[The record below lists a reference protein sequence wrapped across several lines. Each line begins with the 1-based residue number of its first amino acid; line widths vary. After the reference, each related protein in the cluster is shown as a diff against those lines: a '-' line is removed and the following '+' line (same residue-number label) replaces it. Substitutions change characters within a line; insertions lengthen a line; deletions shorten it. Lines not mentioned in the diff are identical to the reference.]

1 MPYIQVAIVGM
12 GILGRKLFRE
22 LIDVDT
28 GNFRLNWNI
37 LCIADT
43 NAPSEIAYLLNHD
56 TVYGNIKNVATSDM
70 PIRGN
75 DANNKLDFAG
85 RLIPVYADTDYNKLP
100 LGELGVD
107 TVIDC
112 TGTTTVDKAQDYLNA
127 GAHRVVIMSE
137 LAAGNAVPTIAY
149 AVNKA
154 APVTNG
160 DKIICIPAGQC
171 IASAIVAKAIYDSN
185 LHYFV
190 GNDIIVGSYTGLN
203 NLQDSYRTSDVE
215 SQMKR
220 AGAWNLI
227 KSNRKYSR
235 AIGYMVPALNGK
247 VDSTEIRSA
256 TIRGAMTYCNYIISG
271 WDKKT
276 FDAVFKSIADDETV
290 IVDEEAGNSLVSS
303 DVVGTPFVWYCN
315 NASEIYD
322 SNLGGSLV
330 TIPVLYDPIAIQ
342 VSNAI
347 YEIEYLAEQ
356 GI

>member
-1 MPYIQVAIVGM
+1 MPSINVAIAGM
-12 GILGRKLFRE
+12 GVLGRKLFRE
-22 LIDVDT
+22 LIDADS

-56 TVYGNIKNVATSDM
+56 TVYGNIKNFTTANM
-70 PIRGN
+70 PIKGDN
-75 DANNKLDFAG
+75 SANRLDFAG
-85 RLIPVYADTDYNKLP
+85 RLIPVYADTDYIKLP

-112 TGTTTVDKAQDYLNA
+112 TGTTTVAKAQEYIDA

-154 APVTNG
+154 AVTQD

-190 GNDIIVGSYTGLN
+190 GHDIIVGSYTGLN
-203 NLQDSYRTSDVE
+203 NLQDSYKTSGVE

-227 KSNRKYSR
+227 KSNKNYSK
-235 AIGYMVPALNGK
+235 AVGLMVPPLNGK
-247 VDSTEIRSA
+247 VDSTEVRSA
-256 TIRGAMTYCNYIISG
+256 TIRGAMTYCNYVVLD

-276 FDAVFKSIADDETV
+276 FDAVFKSIADGQTV

-315 NASEIYD
+315 NASDIYD

-330 TIPVLYDPIAIQ
+330 TIPVLYDPIAVQ

-356 GI
+356 SI

>member
-1 MPYIQVAIVGM
+1 MPRIDVAIVGM
-12 GILGRKLFRE
+12 GVLGRKLFRE
-22 LIDVDT
+22 LIDVDSS
-28 GNFRLNWNI
+28 NFRLNWNI
-37 LCIADT
+37 LCIVDP
-43 NAPSEIAYLLNHD
+43 NAPSEIAYLINHD
-56 TVYGNIKNVATSDM
+56 TVYGNIKNVKTSNM
-70 PIRGN
+70 PIRGD
-75 DANNKLDFAG
+75 DAGNQLDFMG
-85 RLIPVYADTDYNKLP
+85 HMIPIYFTPNYNELP
-100 LGELGVD
+100 FGELAVD

-112 TGTTTVDKAQDYLNA
+112 TGTTTVTKAQDYIRA

-137 LAAGNAVPTIAY
+137 LIAGNSVPTIVY
-149 AVNKA
+149 AANKA
-154 APVTNG
+154 GVTQN

-171 IASAIVAKAIYDSN
+171 IASAIVAKAIVDAG

-190 GNDIIVGSYTGLN
+190 GHDIIVGSYTGLN
-203 NLQDSYRTSDVE
+203 NLQDSYKTSGVE

-227 KSNRKYSR
+227 KSNRNYSK
-235 AIGYMVPALNGK
+235 AIGFIVPPLNGK
-247 VDSTEIRSA
+247 VDSTEVRSA
-256 TIRGAMTYCNYIISG
+256 TIRGAMTYCNYIISN
-271 WDKKT
+271 WDKKL
-276 FDAVFKSIADDETV
+276 FDDVFHSIMDGQTV

-315 NASEIYD
+315 NASDIYD

-330 TIPVLYDPIAIQ
+330 TIPVLYDPIAVQ

>member
-1 MPYIQVAIVGM
+1 MPHINVAIVGM
-12 GILGRKLFRE
+12 GVLGRKLFRE
-22 LIDVDT
+22 LIDVDS

-37 LCIADT
+37 MLINDP

-56 TVYGNIKNVATSDM
+56 TVYGNLKNVATYNM

-75 DANNKLDFAG
+75 NADNKLDFNG
-85 RLIPVYADTDYNKLP
+85 RLIPVYAETDYIRLP

-112 TGTTTVDKAQDYLNA
+112 TGTTTVDKAQEYIDA

-137 LAAGNAVPTIAY
+137 LVAGNSVPTIVY

-154 APVTNG
+154 AVTQDN
-160 DKIICIPAGQC
+160 KIICIPAGQC

-190 GNDIIVGSYTGLN
+190 GHDIIVGSYTGLN
-203 NLQDSYRTSDVE
+203 NLQDSYRTSGVE

-235 AIGYMVPALNGK
+235 AIGYIVPAFNGK
-247 VDSTEIRSA
+247 VDCTEVRSA

-271 WDKKT
+271 WDKKS
-276 FDAVFKSIADDETV
+276 FDDVFKSIVDGQTV
-290 IVDEEAGNSLVSS
+290 IVDDEAGNSLVSS

-330 TIPVLYDPIAIQ
+330 TIPVLYDPIAVQ

-347 YEIEYLAEQ
+347 YEIEYLAER

>member
-1 MPYIQVAIVGM
+1 MPYINVAIVGM
-12 GILGRKLFRE
+12 GVLGRKLFRE
-22 LIDVDT
+22 LIDVDS

-37 LCIADT
+37 LCIVDP
-43 NAPSEIAYLLNHD
+43 NAPSEIAYLINHD
-56 TVYGNIKNVATSDM
+56 TVYGNIKNVATADM

-75 DANNKLDFAG
+75 DADNKLDFIG
-85 RLIPVYADTDYNKLP
+85 RLIPIYYNPNYNYLP
-100 LGELGVD
+100 FGELGVD

-112 TGTTTVDKAQDYLNA
+112 TGTTTVAKAQEYLSA

-137 LAAGNAVPTIAY
+137 LAAGNTVPTIVY

-154 APVTNG
+154 GVTQD

-171 IASAIVAKAIYDSN
+171 IASAIVAEAIYGSK

-190 GNDIIVGSYTGLN
+190 GHDIIVGSYTGLN
-203 NLQDSYRTSDVE
+203 NLQDSYKTSGVE

-227 KSNRKYSR
+227 KSNKNYSK
-235 AIGYMVPALNGK
+235 AVGLIVPPLNGK
-247 VDSTEIRSA
+247 VDCTEVRSA
-256 TIRGAMTYCNYIISG
+256 TIRGAMTYCNYVILD
-271 WDKKT
+271 WDKT
-276 FDAVFKSIADDETV
+276 LFDAVFHGIMDKQTV
-290 IVDEEAGNSLVSS
+290 MVDEEAGNSLVSS

-315 NASEIYD
+315 NASDIYD

-330 TIPVLYDPIAIQ
+330 TIPVLYDPIAVQ

-347 YEIEYLAEQ
+347 CEIEYLAEQ

>member
-1 MPYIQVAIVGM
+1 MPHMEVAIVGM
-12 GILGRKLFRE
+12 GVLGRKLFRE

-37 LCIADT
+37 LCIVDP
-43 NAPSEIAYLLNHD
+43 NAPSEIAYLINHD
-56 TVYGNIKNVATSDM
+56 TVYGNIKNVATANM
-70 PIRGN
+70 PIKGDDN
-75 DANNKLDFAG
+75 ANRLDFAG
-85 RLIPVYADTDYNKLP
+85 RLIPIYYNRNYYELP
-100 LGELGVD
+100 FGELGVD

-112 TGTTTVDKAQDYLNA
+112 TGTTTVTKAQDYIRA
-127 GAHRVVIMSE
+127 GARRVVIMSE
-137 LAAGNAVPTIAY
+137 LAAGNSVPTIVY

-154 APVTNG
+154 AVTSS

-190 GNDIIVGSYTGLN
+190 GHDIIVGSYTGLN
-203 NLQDSYRTSDVE
+203 NLQDSYRTSGVE

-227 KSNRKYSR
+227 KSNKNYSK
-235 AIGYMVPALNGK
+235 AVGLIVPALNGK
-247 VDSTEIRSA
+247 VDSTEVRSA
-256 TIRGAMTYCNYIISG
+256 TIRGAMTYCNYIITD
-271 WDKKT
+271 WDKT
-276 FDAVFKSIADDETV
+276 LFDAVFKSITDGQTV

-315 NASEIYD
+315 NASDIYD

-330 TIPVLYDPIAIQ
+330 TIPVLYDPIAVQ

-356 GI
+356 NI

>member
-1 MPYIQVAIVGM
+1 MLNVAIVGM
-12 GILGRKLFRE
+12 GVLGRKLFRE

-28 GNFRLNWNI
+28 DNFRSGWDIRLI
-37 LCIADT
+37 VDP
-43 NAPSEIAYLLNHD
+43 NAPSEIAYLINHD
-56 TVYGNIKNVATSDM
+56 TVYGNIKNVATSNM

-75 DANNKLDFAG
+75 DTDNKLDFMG
-85 RLIPVYADTDYNKLP
+85 HMIPIYFTRNYYELP
-100 LGELGVD
+100 LGENAIDV
-107 TVIDC
+107 VFDC
-112 TGTTTVDKAQDYLNA
+112 TGTTTVDKAQDYIRA
-127 GAHRVVIMSE
+127 GASYVVIMSE
-137 LAAGNAVPTIAY
+137 LVAGNTVPTIAY

-154 APVTNG
+154 AVTHG
-160 DKIICIPAGQC
+160 DTIICIPAGQC
-171 IASAIVAKAIYDSN
+171 IASAIVAKVIYDSN

-203 NLQDSYRTSDVE
+203 NLQDSYKTSGVQ

-247 VDSTEIRSA
+247 VDSTEVRSA
-256 TIRGAMTYCNYIISG
+256 TIRGAMTYCNYVVLD

-276 FDAVFKSIADDETV
+276 FDAVFKSITDDETV

-315 NASEIYD
+315 NASDIYE

-330 TIPVLYDPIAIQ
+330 TIPVLYDPIAVQ

-347 YEIEYLAEQ
+347 CEIEYLRAQ
-356 GI
+356 NIW

>member
-1 MPYIQVAIVGM
+1 MPYINVAIVGM
-12 GILGRKLFRE
+12 GVLGRKLFRE
-22 LIDVDT
+22 LIDVD
-28 GNFRLNWNI
+28 NMSYRPNWNI
-37 LCIADT
+37 SCIVDP
-43 NAPSEIAYLLNHD
+43 NAPSEIAYLINHD
-56 TVYGNIKNVATSDM
+56 TVYGNIKNVKTSNM
-70 PIRGN
+70 PIRGD
-75 DANNKLDFAG
+75 DAGNQLDFMG
-85 RLIPVYADTDYNKLP
+85 RMIPIYYTPNYYELP
-100 LGELGVD
+100 FGERGVD

-154 APVTNG
+154 AVTQD

-171 IASAIVAKAIYDSN
+171 IASAIVADAIYGSK

-190 GNDIIVGSYTGLN
+190 GHDIIVGSYTGLN
-203 NLQDSYRTSDVE
+203 NLQDSYRTSGVE

-227 KSNRKYSR
+227 KSNRNYSK
-235 AIGYMVPALNGK
+235 AIGFMVPPLNGK
-247 VDSTEIRSA
+247 VDSTEVRSA
-256 TIRGAMTYCNYIISG
+256 TIRGAMTYCNYVISG
-271 WDKKT
+271 WDKT
-276 FDAVFKSIADDETV
+276 LFDAVFHGITDNQTV

-322 SNLGGSLV
+322 SDLGASLV
-330 TIPVLYDPIAIQ
+330 TIPVLYDPIAVQ

>member
-1 MPYIQVAIVGM
+1 MPNINVAIVGM
-12 GILGRKLFRE
+12 GVLGRKLFRE
-22 LIDVDT
+22 LIDVD
-28 GNFRLNWNI
+28 NMSFRLNWNI
-37 LCIADT
+37 MLINDP
-43 NAPSEIAYLLNHD
+43 NAPSEIAYLINHD

-70 PIRGN
+70 PIKGN
-75 DANNKLDFAG
+75 DADNKLDFLG
-85 RLIPVYADTDYNKLP
+85 RLIPVYAYTDYIKLP

-112 TGTTTVDKAQDYLNA
+112 TGTTTVAKAQEYLDA

-137 LAAGNAVPTIAY
+137 LAAGNSVPTIAY

-154 APVTNG
+154 AVTQN

-171 IASAIVAKAIYDSN
+171 IASAIVAEAIYGSK

-190 GNDIIVGSYTGLN
+190 GHDIIVGSYTGLN
-203 NLQDSYRTSDVE
+203 NLQDSYRTSGVE

-235 AIGYMVPALNGK
+235 AIGYMVPPLNGK
-247 VDSTEIRSA
+247 VDSTEVRSA
-256 TIRGAMTYCNYIISG
+256 TIRGAMTYCNYVILD
-271 WDKKT
+271 WDKT
-276 FDAVFKSIADDETV
+276 LFDAVFHGIMDGQTV

-315 NASEIYD
+315 NASDIYD

-330 TIPVLYDPIAIQ
+330 TIPVLYDPIAVQ

-347 YEIEYLAEQ
+347 CEIEYLAEQ

>member
-56 TVYGNIKNVATSDM
+56 TVYGNIKNVATSNM

-75 DANNKLDFAG
+75 DADNKLDFAG
-85 RLIPVYADTDYNKLP
+85 RLIPVYADTDYIKLP

-112 TGTTTVDKAQDYLNA
+112 TGTTTVTKAQEYIDA

-137 LAAGNAVPTIAY
+137 LAAGNSVPTIAY

-154 APVTNG
+154 AVTQDN
-160 DKIICIPAGQC
+160 KIICIPAGQC
-171 IASAIVAKAIYDSN
+171 IASAIVAEAIYGSK

-190 GNDIIVGSYTGLN
+190 GHDIIVGSYTGLN
-203 NLQDSYRTSDVE
+203 NLQDSYRTSGVE

-227 KSNRKYSR
+227 KSNKNYSK
-235 AIGYMVPALNGK
+235 AVGLIVPPLNGK
-247 VDSTEIRSA
+247 VDSTEVRSA
-256 TIRGAMTYCNYIISG
+256 TIRGAMTYCNYVILD
-271 WDKKT
+271 WDKKL
-276 FDAVFKSIADDETV
+276 FDAVFHGIMDGQTV

-315 NASEIYD
+315 NASDIYD

-330 TIPVLYDPIAIQ
+330 TIPVLYDPIAVQ

>member
-1 MPYIQVAIVGM
+1 MINVAIVGM
-12 GILGRKLFRE
+12 GVLGRKLFRE
-22 LIDVDT
+22 LIDVD
-28 GNFRLNWNI
+28 NMSYRPNWNI
-37 LCIADT
+37 SCIVDPH
-43 NAPSEIAYLLNHD
+43 APSEIAYLINHD
-56 TVYGNIKNVATSDM
+56 TVYGNLKNVATSNM
-70 PIRGN
+70 PIRGD
-75 DANNKLDFAG
+75 DAGNQLDFMG
-85 RLIPVYADTDYNKLP
+85 RMILICYTPNYNDLP
-100 LGELGVD
+100 FGERGVD

-112 TGTTTVDKAQDYLNA
+112 TGTTTVDKAQEYLSA

-137 LAAGNAVPTIAY
+137 LVAGNTVPTIVY

-154 APVTNG
+154 GVTQD

-190 GNDIIVGSYTGLN
+190 GHDIIVGSYTGLN
-203 NLQDSYRTSDVE
+203 NLQDSYRTSGVE

-227 KSNRKYSR
+227 KSNRKYSK
-235 AIGYMVPALNGK
+235 AIGFIVPALNGK
-247 VDSTEIRSA
+247 VDSTEVRSA
-256 TIRGAMTYCNYIISG
+256 TIRGAMTYCNYVILD
-271 WDKKT
+271 WDKKW
-276 FDAVFKSIADDETV
+276 FDDAFKSIMDGQTV

-315 NASEIYD
+315 NASNIYD

-330 TIPVLYDPIAIQ
+330 TIPVLYDPIAVQ

-347 YEIEYLAEQ
+347 YEIEYLATQ

>member
-12 GILGRKLFRE
+12 GVLGRKLFRE
-22 LIDVDT
+22 LIDVDS

-56 TVYGNIKNVATSDM
+56 TVYGNIKNVATADM

-75 DANNKLDFAG
+75 DADNKLDFMG
-85 RLIPVYADTDYNKLP
+85 RLIPVYADTDYIKLP

-112 TGTTTVDKAQDYLNA
+112 TGTTTVAKAQEYIDA

-137 LAAGNAVPTIAY
+137 LAAGITVPTIVY

-154 APVTNG
+154 AVTQD

-171 IASAIVAKAIYDSN
+171 IASAIVAEAIYGSK

-190 GNDIIVGSYTGLN
+190 GHDIIVGSYTGLN
-203 NLQDSYRTSDVE
+203 NLQDSYRTSGVE

-227 KSNRKYSR
+227 KSNKNYSK
-235 AIGYMVPALNGK
+235 AVGLIVPPLNGK
-247 VDSTEIRSA
+247 VDSTEVRSA

-271 WDKKT
+271 WDKT
-276 FDAVFKSIADDETV
+276 LFDAVFHGIMDKQTV

-322 SNLGGSLV
+322 SDLGASLV
-330 TIPVLYDPIAIQ
+330 TIPVLYDPISVQ

-347 YEIEYLAEQ
+347 CEIEYLAEQ

>member
-12 GILGRKLFRE
+12 GDLVRKLFRE

-37 LCIADT
+37 LCIADQ
-43 NAPSEIAYLLNHD
+43 NAPSEIAYLINHD
-56 TVYGNIKNVATSDM
+56 TVYGNIKNVKTSNM
-70 PIRGN
+70 PIRGDN
-75 DANNKLDFAG
+75 AGNQLDFAG

-112 TGTTTVDKAQDYLNA
+112 TGTTTVAKAQDYLNA

-137 LAAGNAVPTIAY
+137 LAAGIAVPTIAY

-203 NLQDSYRTSDVE
+203 NLQDSYRTSGVE

-227 KSNRKYSR
+227 KSNKNYSK
-235 AIGYMVPALNGK
+235 AVGLIVPPLNGK
-247 VDSTEIRSA
+247 VNSTEIRSA
-256 TIRGAMTYCNYIISG
+256 TIRGAMTYCNYVVLD

-290 IVDEEAGNSLVSS
+290 MVDEEAGNSLVSS

-315 NASEIYD
+315 NASDIYD

-330 TIPVLYDPIAIQ
+330 TIPVLYDPIAVQ

-347 YEIEYLAEQ
+347 CEIEYLAEQ